1 MLYRMKK
8 LSSKNTSV
16 VYQARSFRSVIPKE
30 YAKILGLEESGTYQI
45 KNTLVL
51 DGRKHKILIEKV

>member
-1 MLYRMKK
+1 MLCCMKK
-8 LSSKNTSV
+8 LSSKKTSV

-30 YAKILGLEESGTYQI
+30 YAKILGMDEASTHQV

-51 DGRKHKILIEKV
+51 DGKKHKILIEKV